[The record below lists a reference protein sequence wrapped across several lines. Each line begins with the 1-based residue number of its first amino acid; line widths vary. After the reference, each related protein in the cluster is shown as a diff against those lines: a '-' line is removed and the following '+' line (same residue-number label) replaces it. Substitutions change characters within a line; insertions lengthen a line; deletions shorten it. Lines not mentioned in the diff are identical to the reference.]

1 MGRKAKLTPQQI
13 KHYQD
18 RHLAGES
25 IRSLAKLAGVG
36 EATLRDYIGE
46 SARKIKDVANQ
57 IVATDLALK
66 SLPIHAQTAAQ
77 DHAARIQRMRA
88 NLATGFEMLSGNFM
102 RLASMSQTELAK
114 VDETAMLEEKTLDRL
129 KSVAR
134 LTRMANDSVEA
145 PLRMAAAVEAMG
157 ESGEREGVDIR
168 GGMPD

>member
-1 MGRKAKLTPQQI
+1 
-13 KHYQD
+13 
-18 RHLAGES
+18 
-25 IRSLAKLAGVG
+25 
-36 EATLRDYIGE
+36 
-46 SARKIKDVANQ
+46 
-57 IVATDLALK
+57 
-66 SLPIHAQTAAQ
+66 
-77 DHAARIQRMRA
+77 MRA